1 MLFNQTWK
9 PILVSHWLEKQHSDR
24 TPTHHIQEDVYESYT
39 LYFRIDNSGSN
50 WKDFSHVAKIL
61 NHLKS
66 WWEDLKLDQRA
77 CRRFT
82 HSRNALSG
90 FHRQKGINNPVRA
103 ITGVRHSCY
112 SSLTFLHPKLV
123 KDGVEWLPPKQ
134 RPPAHTADYSKSQ
147 NIAKWLAMKP
157 QRWGVFSPSSKNPL
171 SIRYYPYHRQDF
183 LCLVKLSYCW
193 SDVTHPSFSAPTF
206 HSGSKQHHFHLYLMR
221 K

>member
-82 HSRNALSG
+82 HSRNAPSG

-112 SSLTFLHPKLV
+112 SSITFPHPKLV

-171 SIRYYPYHRQDF
+171 GTTPITDRISCAWLSWVTAEVMWHIPLSQHQHFIVAVNSIIFIYI
-183 LCLVKLSYCW
+183 
-193 SDVTHPSFSAPTF
+193 
-206 HSGSKQHHFHLYLMR
+206 
-221 K
+221 